1 MSWDLALLLAQDGL
15 ANGAIYVLVALGIVL
30 LFLVTRV
37 IFVPFGDLVA
47 YTSLTLAALQA
58 GQRPGTIWLDAVLVP
73 LALAFEL
80 GSLARARAWRRM
92 PRAVLAWG
100 VLPAAPVALAG
111 VALAAGPPAWSL
123 VPLTVLL
130 VLPIAP
136 LLWRIAFAPIAEAPV
151 LLLLIVSVVLHFA
164 ISGVALI
171 CFGPEGMRPTPLLD
185 GGVQL
190 AGLYW
195 TRQSLLMLAGA
206 AVAAILLF
214 QGFGRSYLGRA
225 LRATALNRTGARLVG
240 IRPRVAGVVAFLVAS
255 LLAVLSGLLI
265 GPVTTLAFDSGFV
278 IGLKAFVGAII
289 GGLVSYPGAV
299 LGALFVG
306 QLESFTAFWNSAL
319 KDAVVFAVLVPIL
332 LARSFLPGT
341 KSMTTEAEEAE
352 EL

>member
-15 ANGAIYVLVALGIVL
+15 SNGAIYVLVALGIVL

-37 IFVPFGDLVA
+37 IFVPFGDIVA
-47 YTSLTLAALQA
+47 YTSLTLAALQE
-58 GQRPGTIWLDAVLVP
+58 GHRPGTLWLDAVLVP

-92 PRAVLAWG
+92 PRALLAWG
-100 VLPAAPVALAG
+100 VLPALPVALAG

-123 VPLTVLL
+123 IPLTVLL

-151 LLLLIVSVVLHFA
+151 LLLLIVAVVLHFA

-185 GGVQL
+185 GGLQV

-195 TRQSLLMLAGA
+195 TRQALLMLAGA
-206 AVAAILLF
+206 AVATVLLF
-214 QGFGRSYLGRA
+214 QVFGRSYLGRA

-240 IRPRVAGVVAFLVAS
+240 IRPRLAGVVAFLVAS
-255 LLAVLSGLLI
+255 LLAVVSGLLI

-306 QLESFTAFWNSAL
+306 QLESFTAFWNSSL
-319 KDAVVFAVLVPIL
+319 KEVVVFAVLVPIL
-332 LARSFLPGT
+332 LLRSFLPGAST
-341 KSMTTEAEEAE
+341 MTTEAEEAE

>member
-15 ANGAIYVLVALGIVL
+15 SNGAIYVLVALGIVL

-37 IFVPFGDLVA
+37 IFVPFGDIVA
-47 YTSLTLAALQA
+47 YTSLTLAALQE
-58 GQRPGTIWLDAVLVP
+58 GHRPGTLWLDAVLVP

-92 PRAVLAWG
+92 PRALLAWG
-100 VLPAAPVALAG
+100 VLPALPVALAG

-123 VPLTVLL
+123 IPLTVLL

-151 LLLLIVSVVLHFA
+151 LLLLIVAVVLHFA

-185 GGVQL
+185 GGLQV

-195 TRQSLLMLAGA
+195 TRQALLMLAGA
-206 AVAAILLF
+206 AVATVLLF
-214 QGFGRSYLGRA
+214 QVFGRSYLGRA

-240 IRPRVAGVVAFLVAS
+240 IRPRLAGVVAFLVAS
-255 LLAVLSGLLI
+255 LLAVVSGLLI

-299 LGALFVG
+299 LGALLVG
-306 QLESFTAFWNSAL
+306 LLESYAAFWNSAI
-319 KDAVVFAVLVPIL
+319 KEIVVFGALVPIL
-332 LARSFLPGT
+332 VWQSLLLGHDNASARDD
-341 KSMTTEAEEAE
+341 EE

>member
-37 IFVPFGDLVA
+37 IFVPFGDIVA
-47 YTSLTLAALQA
+47 YTSLTLAALQE
-58 GQRPGTIWLDAVLVP
+58 GHRPGTLWLDAVLVP

-80 GSLARARAWRRM
+80 GTLARARAWRRM

-100 VLPAAPVALAG
+100 VLPAVPVVLAG
-111 VALAAGPPAWSL
+111 LALAAGPPGWSL
-123 VPLTVLL
+123 IPLTVLL

-151 LLLLIVSVVLHFA
+151 LVLLIVSVVLHFA

-171 CFGPEGMRPTPLLD
+171 CFGPEGMRPSPLLD
-185 GGVQL
+185 GGLQI

-195 TRQSLLMLAGA
+195 TRQALLMLAGA
-206 AVAAILLF
+206 AVATVVLF
-214 QGFGRSYLGRA
+214 QVFGRSYLGRA

-255 LLAVLSGLLI
+255 ALAVISGLLI

-319 KDAVVFAVLVPIL
+319 KEAVVFAVLVPIL

-341 KSMTTEAEEAE
+341 ASMTTEAEEAE

>member
-15 ANGAIYVLVALGIVL
+15 SNGAIYVLVALGIVL

-37 IFVPFGDLVA
+37 IFVPFGDIVA
-47 YTSLTLAALQA
+47 YTSLTLAALEE
-58 GQRPGTIWLDAVLVP
+58 GHRPGTLWLDVVLVL
-73 LALAFEL
+73 LALGFEL
-80 GSLARARAWRRM
+80 GSLARARAWRRL
-92 PRAVLAWG
+92 PRALLAWG
-100 VLPAAPVALAG
+100 VLPGLPVAVAG
-111 VALAAGPPAWSL
+111 VALAVGPPAWSL
-123 VPLTVLL
+123 IPLTVLL

-136 LLWRIAFAPIAEAPV
+136 LLWRIAFAPIEEAPV
-151 LLLLIVSVVLHFA
+151 LVLLIVSVVLHFA

-171 CFGPEGMRPTPLLD
+171 FFGPEGMRPAPLL
-185 GGVQL
+185 GGGLQI

-206 AVAAILLF
+206 AIATVVLF

-240 IRPRVAGVVAFLVAS
+240 IRPRLAGVVAFLVAS
-255 LLAVLSGLLI
+255 VLAVVSGLLV
-265 GPVTTLAFDSGFV
+265 GPATTLAFDSGFI

-299 LGALFVG
+299 VGALFVG
-306 QLESFTAFWNSAL
+306 QLESFTAFWNSSL
-319 KDAVVFAVLVPIL
+319 KDVVVFAVLVPVL
-332 LARSFLPGT
+332 LLRSFLPGT
-341 KSMTTEAEEAE
+341 AAMTTEAEEAE